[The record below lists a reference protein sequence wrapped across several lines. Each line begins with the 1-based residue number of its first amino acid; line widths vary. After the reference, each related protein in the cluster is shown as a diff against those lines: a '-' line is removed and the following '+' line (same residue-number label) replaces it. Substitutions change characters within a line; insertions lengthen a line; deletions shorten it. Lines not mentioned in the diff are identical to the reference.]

1 MFKLRRILNNH
12 NNAAEIEKY
21 PVSQDSYGIN
31 GSIYIM
37 ILGELTSTVPKYTTD
52 CTYYVACGNV
62 DLADTDRE
70 VRCVRVTP
78 DMVFEVFCPTRI
90 TKGAQFELV
99 QPTAINGYDT
109 IKQATVSSERVDGYV
124 VDIISDSTGGTTALV
139 RFHCIKQS

>member
-12 NNAAEIEKY
+12 NNAAEIETY
-21 PVSQDSYGIN
+21 PVSKDSYGIN

-37 ILGELTSTVPKYTTD
+37 ISGELTSTEPKITTD
-52 CTYYVACGNV
+52 CTYYVACGDV

-78 DMVFEVFCPTRI
+78 DMLFEVLCPTRI
-90 TKGAQFELV
+90 SKGEKFELV
-99 QPTAINGYDT
+99 QPTAQMGYNT

-124 VDIISDSTGGTTALV
+124 VDIISDSNGGTTALV